1 MIFPFPFSFIPFV
14 SLYGS
19 LHTNLFS
26 ITTFMKN
33 DQKAN
38 RDGVRKS
45 LLPSSIFMADF
56 PDIPLGSFRCFL
68 TLLLLFF
75 IYILCFLFC
84 IWINLIPYT
93 CTSKS
98 FQDNWLCGCEI
109 CNACSTVVELHTP
122 YLLSWCINVQI
133 VECKSVFLDVHGSS
147 AVMQSHVMRRIQR
160 RLSRLMVYSFVIS
173 ARLVCIYTWAELS
186 CRRHGEGCC
195 YVLTAR
201 LMTL

>member
-1 MIFPFPFSFIPFV
+1 
-14 SLYGS
+14 
-19 LHTNLFS
+19 
-26 ITTFMKN
+26 MKN

-84 IWINLIPYT
+84 IWTNLIPYT

-122 YLLSWCINVQI
+122 YLLSWCIDVQI
-133 VECKSVFLDVHGSS
+133 VECKSVLLDVRGS

-160 RLSRLMVYSFVIS
+160 WMSWTMVYSFVIP
-173 ARLVCIYTWAELS
+173 VCLIYVYTSRAELS

-201 LMTL
+201 LMTLWHAWL

>member
-1 MIFPFPFSFIPFV
+1 
-14 SLYGS
+14 
-19 LHTNLFS
+19 
-26 ITTFMKN
+26 MKN

-84 IWINLIPYT
+84 IWINLIPNT
-93 CTSKS
+93 STSKS
-98 FQDNWLCGCEI
+98 FQNNWLCGYEI

-122 YLLSWCINVQI
+122 YLLSWCIDVQI
-133 VECKSVFLDVHGSS
+133 VECKSVLLDVRGS
-147 AVMQSHVMRRIQR
+147 AVMQSHVMRRIR
-160 RLSRLMVYSFVIS
+160 RWMSWTMVYSFVIP
-173 ARLVCIYTWAELS
+173 VCLIYIYTSRAELS